1 MLIVQVHVKVRPDSI
16 GAFIEA
22 TRENAKNSLLEKGIA
37 RFDVIQQA
45 DDPSSF
51 ILIEAYRDDDA
62 PARHKETS
70 HYNIWRDAV
79 DGMMAEPRTGIKY
92 INIFPDDKKW

>member
-1 MLIVQVHVKVRPDSI
+1 MLIVQVHVKVRPENI

-37 RFDVIQQA
+37 RFDVIQKA

-62 PARHKETS
+62 PVRHKETS
-70 HYNIWRDAV
+70 HYNIWRDTV
-79 DGMMAEPRTGIKY
+79 EGMMAEPRQGIKY